1 MKRKRRAAG
10 FSVGEYVVYPS
21 HGVGKIEAIESIS
34 FDEGMVELFTISII
48 QEEMTLRIP
57 VKRVASVGLRK
68 LTTPEDLKK
77 TLTIL
82 KGRSRISKAMWSRRA
97 QEYDQKI
104 NSGEIKLLTEVV
116 RDLHRH
122 DQKKEQS
129 YSERQLYAV
138 AIERLT
144 REVAAVQNINSEE
157 ARETILRHLS
167 ARRAA
172 RK

>member
-1 MKRKRRAAG
+1 MKRRRKAAG
-10 FSVGEYVVYPS
+10 FSVGEFVVYPS
-21 HGVGKIEAIESIS
+21 HGVGKIEAIELIK
-34 FDEGMVELFTISII
+34 VEEMSGTEMFTISIA
-48 QEEMTLRIP
+48 QEELTLRIP
-57 VKRVASVGLRK
+57 VKRVAQVGLRK
-68 LTTPEDLKK
+68 LTPPDVMDK
-77 TLTIL
+77 TLATL

-104 NSGEIKLLTEVV
+104 NSGDVKLLTEVV

-144 REVAAVQNINSEE
+144 REVAAVKRIGAEE
-157 ARETILRHLS
+157 AKEVILGCLS
-167 ARRAA
+167 ARRT
-172 RK
+172 RS